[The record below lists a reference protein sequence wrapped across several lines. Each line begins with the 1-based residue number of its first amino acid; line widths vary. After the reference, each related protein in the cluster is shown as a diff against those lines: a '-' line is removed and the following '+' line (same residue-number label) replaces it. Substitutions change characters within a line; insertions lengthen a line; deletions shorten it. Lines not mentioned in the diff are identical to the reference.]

1 MNHKP
6 ETPTERIAVV
16 ALVLFQDGRIT
27 TGRAAEL
34 AGISY
39 QGANQMLERMSRTI
53 PLYRDEDGYWVMV
66 DKTN

>member
-1 MNHKP
+1 MDDKP

-16 ALVLFQDGRIT
+16 ALALFRDGRLT
-27 TGRAAEL
+27 TTRAAEL

-53 PLYRDEDGYWVMV
+53 PLYRDEEGYWVMV
-66 DKTN
+66 DRL